1 MSTPPL
7 LNLPTSVC
15 FASVVMSLR
24 RVVGRTQSPFTLEE
38 QAFKWPGE
46 QWGMELTMPPIKGRA
61 LAEEWISFMLQLEG
75 SYGYVLMG
83 DPSAKNPEGV
93 ASGTPQV
100 DGINQTGNTL
110 LTKGWTPNVTGILKR
125 GDYLQ
130 LGTGT
135 NTRLHKVMADVNSDG
150 SGNAALSIV
159 PALRNS
165 PGNSDPIVVYDA
177 KGLFRL
183 TANDFAWSVEPG
195 NIYRFRFNAVEVV
208 NA

>member
-7 LNLPTSVC
+7 ITLPTSVC
-15 FASVVMSLR
+15 FASVVMNLR
-24 RVVGRTQSPFTLEE
+24 RVVGRTASPFTLEE
-38 QAFKWPGE
+38 QSFKWPGE

-75 SYGYVLMG
+75 SYGYFLIG
-83 DPSAKNPEGV
+83 DPTAKTPQGV
-93 ASGTPQV
+93 ATGTPLV

-110 LTKGWTPNVTGILKR
+110 LTKGWTPNTVGILKR

-135 NTRLHKVMADVNSDG
+135 NTRLHKLTADVDSDV
-150 SGNAALSIV
+150 SGNAALPIV
-159 PALRNS
+159 PALRTS
-165 PGNSDPIVVYDA
+165 PANNDPIVVNDA
-177 KGLFRL
+177 KGIFRL
-183 TANDFAWSVEPG
+183 TSNDFSWSVDPG
-195 NIYRFRFNAVEVV
+195 SIYRFRFNALEVV